1 MVRNVLGHVVRQVQ
15 IQQLG
20 LALDDGN
27 ARFKIRR
34 LDVGGQAP
42 LKPGA
47 QTLLQGFDLLRGAVR
62 RDDDLAAIVVQ
73 RVEGVEKLLLRALLA
88 GQELDVVDQ
97 KHVRLA
103 VALAELLHRCRLDG
117 GDRLVREFFTIHVN
131 NVEIRV
137 VLLDLN
143 FDGVQQVRLAQ
154 TRRPVDE
161 QRVVRAG
168 GVRGHGLRGGK
179 RKLVRRPLDEV
190 LERELVS
197 PAGQVVLVQ
206 LRLLGS
212 LAAVRCGRGQ
222 HKLQLHL
229 KAKDRGKRL
238 LEQIG
243 IARRCKPHD
252 DVVGNLQDDDVR
264 ALKIQQIEVL
274 DENSV

>member
-1 MVRNVLGHVVRQVQ
+1 M
-15 IQQLG
+15 
-20 LALDDGN
+20 
-27 ARFKIRR
+27 
-34 LDVGGQAP
+34 
-42 LKPGA
+42 
-47 QTLLQGFDLLRGAVR
+47 
-62 RDDDLAAIVVQ
+62 Q

-97 KHVRLA
+97 KNVRLA

-117 GDRLVREFFTIHVN
+117 GDRLVREFFTIHVD

-168 GVRGHGLRGGK
+168 GVRGHGLRSGK
-179 RKLVRRPLDEV
+179 RKLVRRSLDEV
-190 LERELVS
+190 LERELVP

-229 KAKDRGKRL
+229 KAEDRGKRL

-243 IARRCKPHD
+243 IARRRKPHD

>member
-1 MVRNVLGHVVRQVQ
+1 MVRNVLGHIVRQVQ

-190 LERELVS
+190 LERELVP

>member
-1 MVRNVLGHVVRQVQ
+1 M
-15 IQQLG
+15 
-20 LALDDGN
+20 
-27 ARFKIRR
+27 
-34 LDVGGQAP
+34 
-42 LKPGA
+42 
-47 QTLLQGFDLLRGAVR
+47 AV
-62 RDDDLAAIVVQ
+62 IVSFV
-73 RVEGVEKLLLRALLA
+73 K
-88 GQELDVVDQ
+88 
-97 KHVRLA
+97 
-103 VALAELLHRCRLDG
+103 
-117 GDRLVREFFTIHVN
+117 FFTIHVD

-190 LERELVS
+190 LERELVP

-229 KAKDRGKRL
+229 KAEDRGKRL
-238 LEQIG
+238 LEQIS
-243 IARRCKPHD
+243 IARRRKPHD

>member
-27 ARFKIRR
+27 AGFKIRR

-117 GDRLVREFFTIHVN
+117 GDRLVREFFTIHVD

-190 LERELVS
+190 LERELVP

-229 KAKDRGKRL
+229 KAEDRGKRL
-238 LEQIG
+238 LEQIS
-243 IARRCKPHD
+243 IARRRKPHD

>member
-1 MVRNVLGHVVRQVQ
+1 MRATSFRIFSIVTGIGWLSFQRVLDRRRRHADARLDALQQIVGVQLLTAPSSWRMFCFQVVRNVLGHIVRQVQ

-117 GDRLVREFFTIHVN
+117 GDRLVREFSQST
-131 NVEIRV
+131 
-137 VLLDLN
+137 
-143 FDGVQQVRLAQ
+143 
-154 TRRPVDE
+154 
-161 QRVVRAG
+161 
-168 GVRGHGLRGGK
+168 
-179 RKLVRRPLDEV
+179 
-190 LERELVS
+190 
-197 PAGQVVLVQ
+197 
-206 LRLLGS
+206 
-212 LAAVRCGRGQ
+212 
-222 HKLQLHL
+222 
-229 KAKDRGKRL
+229 
-238 LEQIG
+238 
-243 IARRCKPHD
+243 
-252 DVVGNLQDDDVR
+252 
-264 ALKIQQIEVL
+264 
-274 DENSV
+274 

>member
-1 MVRNVLGHVVRQVQ
+1 MIRNVLGHVVRQVQ

-103 VALAELLHRCRLDG
+103 VALAELLHRCSLDG
-117 GDRLVREFFTIHVN
+117 GDRLVREFFTIHVD

-190 LERELVS
+190 LERELVP

-229 KAKDRGKRL
+229 KAEDRGKRL

-243 IARRCKPHD
+243 ITRRRKPHD
-252 DVVGNLQDDDVR
+252 DIVGNLQDDDVR

>member
-27 ARFKIRR
+27 AGFKIRR

-47 QTLLQGFDLLRGAVR
+47 QTLLQGFNLLRGAVR

-97 KHVRLA
+97 KHIRLA

-117 GDRLVREFFTIHVN
+117 GDRLVREFFTIHID

-190 LERELVS
+190 LERELVP

-229 KAKDRGKRL
+229 KAEDRGKRL
-238 LEQIG
+238 FEQIG
-243 IARRCKPHD
+243 IARRRKPHD

>member
-27 ARFKIRR
+27 AGFKIRR

-47 QTLLQGFDLLRGAVR
+47 QTLLQRFDLLRGAVR

-117 GDRLVREFFTIHVN
+117 GDRLVREFFTIHVD

-143 FDGVQQVRLAQ
+143 FDGVQQMRLAQ

-161 QRVVRAG
+161 QRIVRAG

-190 LERELVS
+190 LKRELVP

-229 KAKDRGKRL
+229 KAEDRGKRL
-238 LEQIG
+238 LEQIS
-243 IARRCKPHD
+243 IARRRKPHD

>member
-103 VALAELLHRCRLDG
+103 VTLAELLHRCRLDG
-117 GDRLVREFFTIHVN
+117 GDRLVREFFTIHVD

-154 TRRPVDE
+154 TRRSVDE

-168 GVRGHGLRGGK
+168 RVRSHGLRGGK
-179 RKLVRRPLDEV
+179 RKLV
-190 LERELVS
+190 
-197 PAGQVVLVQ
+197 
-206 LRLLGS
+206 
-212 LAAVRCGRGQ
+212 
-222 HKLQLHL
+222 
-229 KAKDRGKRL
+229 
-238 LEQIG
+238 
-243 IARRCKPHD
+243 
-252 DVVGNLQDDDVR
+252 
-264 ALKIQQIEVL
+264 
-274 DENSV
+274 

>member
-1 MVRNVLGHVVRQVQ
+1 MVRNVLGHIVRQVQ

-117 GDRLVREFFTIHVN
+117 GDRLVREFFTIHVD

-190 LERELVS
+190 LERELVP

>member
-190 LERELVS
+190 LERELVP

>member
-47 QTLLQGFDLLRGAVR
+47 QTLLQGFDFLRGAVR
-62 RDDDLAAIVVQ
+62 CDDDLAAIVVQ

-117 GDRLVREFFTIHVN
+117 GDRLVREFFTIHVD

-179 RKLVRRPLDEV
+179 RKLVRRSLDEV
-190 LERELVS
+190 LERELVP

-229 KAKDRGKRL
+229 KAEDRGKRL
-238 LEQIG
+238 FEQIG
-243 IARRCKPHD
+243 IARRRKPHD

>member
-1 MVRNVLGHVVRQVQ
+1 M
-15 IQQLG
+15 
-20 LALDDGN
+20 
-27 ARFKIRR
+27 
-34 LDVGGQAP
+34 
-42 LKPGA
+42 
-47 QTLLQGFDLLRGAVR
+47 
-62 RDDDLAAIVVQ
+62 Q

-117 GDRLVREFFTIHVN
+117 GDRLVREFFTIHVD

-179 RKLVRRPLDEV
+179 RKLVRRPLNEV
-190 LERELVS
+190 LERELVP

-229 KAKDRGKRL
+229 KAEDRGKRL

-243 IARRCKPHD
+243 IARRRKPHD

>member
-1 MVRNVLGHVVRQVQ
+1 MVRNVLGHIVRQVQ

-27 ARFKIRR
+27 AGFKIRR
-34 LDVGGQAP
+34 LDVGGKAP

-103 VALAELLHRCRLDG
+103 VALAELLHRCRLNG

-190 LERELVS
+190 LERELVP